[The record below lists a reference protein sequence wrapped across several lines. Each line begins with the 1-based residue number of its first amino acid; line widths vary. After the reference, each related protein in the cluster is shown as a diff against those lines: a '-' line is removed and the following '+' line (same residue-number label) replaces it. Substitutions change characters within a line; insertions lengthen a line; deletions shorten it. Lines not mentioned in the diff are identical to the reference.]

1 MEDILNGNNK
11 ATYANAI
18 LFIIISLLAVND
30 MKEKPERENDPHR
43 NKTKETIR
51 MVLSILSAV
60 LVFLY
65 IVVSFTTGNVASWTK
80 NYYISLLLI
89 GISYGG
95 LLLSE
100 YSMFN
105 TIMYGLLIL
114 IVIVGLAMFFSVFV
128 NYLKSLR
135 GIVGFIVQFI
145 FYIPCMLLDLI
156 DYLRKDVSATPN
168 KVLLLFFAELILI
181 TLYLYLPNLSVKLSI
196 KDGISILEDYKY
208 LHEEN
213 ILPIAE
219 HVKLDTTNVK
229 VADIGEST
237 VRTNYAMSMWTY
249 LNSYSISSS
258 AYNKE
263 SLIFDYGNGKPKLTY
278 FNDENEPT
286 KMDTYRFYFSNNTTN
301 NATNS
306 NTNYYELKMP
316 SQKWNHIV
324 CNYSSK
330 HVDLYINGKL
340 ERTFYF
346 KENVPTYNLGD
357 VVTIGSE
364 NGLSGAI
371 SNIRYYPKTIS
382 SRNVVNIY
390 NTLMNKNP
398 PVNKL

>member
-11 ATYANAI
+11 ATYANVI

-30 MKEKPERENDPHR
+30 MKEKPERENDPYR

-51 MVLSILSAV
+51 MILSILGAV

-80 NYYISLLLI
+80 NYYISLLVI
-89 GISYGG
+89 GVSYGS

-100 YSMFN
+100 YSLFN

-156 DYLRKDVSATPN
+156 DYLRKDASATPN
-168 KVLLLFFAELILI
+168 KVLLLFFIELILI

-213 ILPIAE
+213 ILPISE
-219 HVKLDTTNVK
+219 HVRLDTSNVK

-249 LNSYSISSS
+249 LNNYSISSS

-301 NATNS
+301 SNTNS

-324 CNYSSK
+324 FNYSSK

-398 PVNKL
+398 PINNL

>member
-11 ATYANAI
+11 ATYANVI
-18 LFIIISLLAVND
+18 LFIMISLLAVND

-80 NYYISLLLI
+80 NYYISLLVI
-89 GISYGG
+89 GISYGS

-100 YSMFN
+100 YSLFN

-156 DYLRKDVSATPN
+156 DYLRKDASATPN
-168 KVLLLFFAELILI
+168 KVLLLFFIELILI

-213 ILPIAE
+213 ILPISE
-219 HVKLDTTNVK
+219 HVRLDTSNVK

-249 LNSYSISSS
+249 LNNYSISSS

-301 NATNS
+301 SNTNS

-324 CNYSSK
+324 FNYSSK

-398 PVNKL
+398 PINNL

>member
-11 ATYANAI
+11 ATYANVI
-18 LFIIISLLAVND
+18 LFIMISLLAVND

-80 NYYISLLLI
+80 NYYISLLVI
-89 GISYGG
+89 GISYGS

-100 YSMFN
+100 YSLFN

-156 DYLRKDVSATPN
+156 DYLRKDASATPN
-168 KVLLLFFAELILI
+168 KVLLLFFIELILI

-213 ILPIAE
+213 ILPISE
-219 HVKLDTTNVK
+219 HVRLDTSNVK

-249 LNSYSISSS
+249 LNNYSISSS

-301 NATNS
+301 SNTNS

-324 CNYSSK
+324 FNYSSK

-398 PVNKL
+398 PVNNL

>member
-1 MEDILNGNNK
+1 
-11 ATYANAI
+11 
-18 LFIIISLLAVND
+18 
-30 MKEKPERENDPHR
+30 
-43 NKTKETIR
+43 
-51 MVLSILSAV
+51 
-60 LVFLY
+60 
-65 IVVSFTTGNVASWTK
+65 
-80 NYYISLLLI
+80 
-89 GISYGG
+89 
-95 LLLSE
+95 
-100 YSMFN
+100 
-105 TIMYGLLIL
+105 
-114 IVIVGLAMFFSVFV
+114 
-128 NYLKSLR
+128 
-135 GIVGFIVQFI
+135 
-145 FYIPCMLLDLI
+145 
-156 DYLRKDVSATPN
+156 
-168 KVLLLFFAELILI
+168 
-181 TLYLYLPNLSVKLSI
+181 
-196 KDGISILEDYKY
+196 
-208 LHEEN
+208 
-213 ILPIAE
+213 
-219 HVKLDTTNVK
+219 
-229 VADIGEST
+229 
-237 VRTNYAMSMWTY
+237 MSMWTY
-249 LNSYSISSS
+249 LNNYSISSS

-301 NATNS
+301 SNTNS

-324 CNYSSK
+324 FNYSSK

-398 PVNKL
+398 PVNNL

>member
-1 MEDILNGNNK
+1 
-11 ATYANAI
+11 
-18 LFIIISLLAVND
+18 

-51 MVLSILSAV
+51 MILSILGAV

-80 NYYISLLLI
+80 NYYISLLVI

-100 YSMFN
+100 YSLFN

-128 NYLKSLR
+128 YYLKSLR

-168 KVLLLFFAELILI
+168 KVLLLFFIELILI

-213 ILPIAE
+213 ILPISE
-219 HVKLDTTNVK
+219 HVRLDTSNVK

-249 LNSYSISSS
+249 LNNYSISSS

-301 NATNS
+301 SNTNS

-324 CNYSSK
+324 FNYSSK

-346 KENVPTYNLGD
+346 K
-357 VVTIGSE
+357 
-364 NGLSGAI
+364 
-371 SNIRYYPKTIS
+371 
-382 SRNVVNIY
+382 
-390 NTLMNKNP
+390 
-398 PVNKL
+398 